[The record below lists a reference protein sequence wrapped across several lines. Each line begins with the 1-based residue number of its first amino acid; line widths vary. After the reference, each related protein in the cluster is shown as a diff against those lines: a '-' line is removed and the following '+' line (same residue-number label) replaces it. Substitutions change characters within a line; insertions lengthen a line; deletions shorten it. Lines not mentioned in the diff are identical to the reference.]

1 MYCHP
6 ALLTM
11 PADLVKMTITRW
23 DSLSLSSNINRVVY
37 IQGVKINFYI
47 LNKGWGEMSK
57 KCVLR
62 NGKWVKGGGGIVNK
76 RLRHL
81 REFSPYCCVKNNEI
95 KKIKIRWL

>member
-23 DSLSLSSNINRVVY
+23 VSLSSNINRVVY

-47 LNKGWGEMSK
+47 LNKGWGKCLKRVFYEMVS
-57 KCVLR
+57 
-62 NGKWVKGGGGIVNK
+62 G
-76 RLRHL
+76 
-81 REFSPYCCVKNNEI
+81 
-95 KKIKIRWL
+95 